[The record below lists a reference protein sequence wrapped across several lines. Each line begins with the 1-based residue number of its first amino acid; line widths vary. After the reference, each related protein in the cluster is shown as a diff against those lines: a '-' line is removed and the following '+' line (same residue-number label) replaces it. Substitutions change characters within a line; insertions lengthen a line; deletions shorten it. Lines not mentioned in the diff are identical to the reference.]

1 MARIGVIK
9 EIWRF
14 PVKSMQGD
22 SIDRCVVTDNGV
34 VGDHRWPMR
43 DEGRAEVQWG
53 KMYPQL
59 MLCSARYRN
68 EPQGDD
74 IGTVDVTFPDGETVG
89 SDDARVHHKLTE
101 LIGREAKLWPLQP
114 ASNVQFYKRYKPD
127 ERQFM
132 QEITDAF
139 AREPGEPGE
148 PVPEMSQFPEVLLDH
163 VSVPGTFFDNEEI
176 HLIATA
182 SIAYMRTKTP
192 DANWDIRRFRPN
204 FFIQTD
210 PGLDGLVEN
219 EWVGQALDR
228 RRRDPADFR
237 ADNALRDDHPSAG
250 RSGIRQDHPRT
261 VVKEGEQCLGV
272 GAHVRV
278 NGEIRQ
284 GDAVDLID

>member
-219 EWVGQALDR
+219 EWVGKRL
-228 RRRDPADFR
+228 
-237 ADNALRDDHPSAG
+237 
-250 RSGIRQDHPRT
+250 T
-261 VVKEGEQCLGV
+261 V
-272 GAHVRV
+272 GAATLQISAPTTRC
-278 NGEIRQ
+278 GMTTRLQ
-284 GDAVDLID
+284 GDLEFDKTILARWSRKVSSAWVSVPTCA

>member
-22 SIDRCVVTDNGV
+22 TIDRCVVTDKGV
-34 VGDHRWPMR
+34 VGDRRWAMR

-89 SDDARVHHKLTE
+89 SDDTRIHDKLTE

-127 ERQFM
+127 EAQFV
-132 QEITDAF
+132 QEITDWF
-139 AREPGEPGE
+139 AREPGEP
-148 PVPEMSQFPEVLLDH
+148 VPQMSQFPEVLIDH
-163 VSVPGTFFDNEEI
+163 VAVPGTFFDNEEI
-176 HLIATA
+176 HLITSA
-182 SIAYMRTKTP
+182 SIAYMRTKNP

-210 PGLDGLVEN
+210 RGLDGLVEN
-219 EWVGQALDR
+219 DWVGKRLTVGAATLQI
-228 RRRDPADFR
+228 
-237 ADNALRDDHPSAG
+237 SAPTVRCG
-250 RSGIRQDHPRT
+250 MTTRPQGDLEFDKTILRT
-261 VVKEGEQCLGV
+261 VVREGEQCLGV
-272 GAHVRV
+272 GAHVRG

-284 GDAVDLID
+284 GDVVEVID